1 LEINLNNIYVLLY
14 TLIISNFVIL
24 FSSTFFKLIGV
35 PYGLCFQQ
43 LQDLSNQVHVD
54 GNGVIDFDEFKKIWN
69 SACPNHVLENLN
81 GCMEDVNTELEQ
93 QEAIGF
99 MIKNAM
105 LYPREVEKGLWPED
119 YSEGRK
125 TKTIKCLL
133 SPSINHQGKTKRN
146 HQFILLHAGPF
157 HDRGTP
163 SKTPNKTR
171 NQQRRRRP
179 TLSIFTTITIV
190 IHITIFTILYMH
202 RIG

>member
-1 LEINLNNIYVLLY
+1 
-14 TLIISNFVIL
+14 
-24 FSSTFFKLIGV
+24 
-35 PYGLCFQQ
+35 
-43 LQDLSNQVHVD
+43 
-54 GNGVIDFDEFKKIWN
+54 
-69 SACPNHVLENLN
+69 
-81 GCMEDVNTELEQ
+81 MEDVNTELEQ

-163 SKTPNKTR
+163 SKTPNRTR
-171 NQQRRRRP
+171 NRQRRRRP
-179 TLSIFTTITIV
+179 TISIFTTITIV